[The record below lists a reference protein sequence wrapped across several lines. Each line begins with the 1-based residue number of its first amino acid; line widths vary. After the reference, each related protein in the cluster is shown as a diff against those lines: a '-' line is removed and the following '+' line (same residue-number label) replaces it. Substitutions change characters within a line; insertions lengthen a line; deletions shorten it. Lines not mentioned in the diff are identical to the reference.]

1 MNELKIIINAVTSEA
16 KKNLKGVREELN
28 KIEKAA
34 SESGQVVDK
43 ALSTMGKGA
52 LAAIGGITALTT
64 AMVALGKSSMEFRK
78 TQAQLIAGFQS
89 VGLSARQAGEVY
101 KELYGFLGDHSQATE
116 TANLLAQLTQEEAN
130 LAQWTNILMGVY
142 AKFPSSLPVE
152 SLAEAVN
159 HTAQL
164 GEVQGTLADALE
176 WVGVNVDSFNA
187 ALADTNS
194 LAEREALIRSTLN
207 GLYGDAARAYSQA
220 NQALIAYNQSQ
231 LAVDQALADATAYVI
246 PLMTAL
252 NNLSATLLSVLKPAF
267 ETVAAVII
275 VFVQW
280 IIAAI
285 KAIGAFFGI
294 FSSGSKTTETV
305 ADSVNKTAKST
316 VSLNKGVQGLGGS
329 LNKAAKAAK
338 ELKRQTMG
346 FDELNIMSSQPSAA
360 SGGGGGG
367 AGGGIGAGGIDIPEI
382 AIPDISEINLPGLAE
397 FEEKVARIREILI
410 PIASLIGIVA
420 GGLLLWKI
428 TDFLFEL
435 RDLNEFVKLSTSLL
449 KRVGKEG
456 FEEAFGAG
464 SVAKIDTAKER
475 MAKMTGHLKM
485 FGGTILIAAGAVSL
499 IKGYCDAWINGIDWG
514 NFAMILGGIAA
525 IVGGVA
531 LAFGPVAAAVALVAG
546 GVAAVVIGIKDL
558 ITNGYSMQSVLM
570 VAAGAIAV
578 VVGVIWALNAALLAN
593 PITWVV
599 VAIMA
604 LVAVFVILWNE
615 CEGFRNFWINLWEQA
630 KVLFAA
636 FIESCQP
643 AIDAFVKMFKEL
655 WGMLKEI
662 WKQILGIF
670 KDTWENIM
678 AIWEETKPF
687 FEAIWKGIKF
697 IFSGVKDVLGSF
709 FKLAWEAIKAV
720 WSVVVSYFAA
730 VWNGIAGIFSV
741 VKNVLQGNWQG
752 AWDAIKSIVGGWNKF
767 FQDVWN
773 AIKKIF
779 SAVKTFFKETFGAG
793 WDAVKAV
800 FSGVDTFF
808 TNVFN
813 KIKNIFSKIGTTIG
827 NAVSSA
833 FSTAINWILKKAV
846 NIINGFIGAINTAI
860 SVINAI
866 PGVNV
871 SKLSKLE
878 VPKLAKGGIATSSV
892 LANIGE
898 AGKEAVLPLENNTGW
913 MDILADRIAA
923 RNSAPSKI
931 VLSVDGRELGWAT
944 INNINDITK
953 QTGGLQLHIV

>member
-316 VSLNKGVQGLGGS
+316 VSLNKGVQGLGSS
-329 LNKAAKAAK
+329 LSGAAKAAK

-382 AIPDISEINLPGLAE
+382 AIPDVSEINLPGLAE

-410 PIASLIGIVA
+410 PIASLVGAVA
-420 GGLLLWKI
+420 ATLLLWKVA
-428 TDFLFEL
+428 DFIV
-435 RDLNEFVKLSTSLL
+435 DLSTAITQLPRVKELVEMTTKAGYDPGIL
-449 KRVGKEG
+449 KET
-456 FEEAFGAG
+456 ETELQ
-464 SVAKIDTAKER
+464 KIIDKA
-475 MAKMTGHLKM
+475 KM
-485 FGGTILIAAGAVSL
+485 FGGIVLIAAGAVLL
-499 IKGYCDAWINGIDWG
+499 IKGYCDAWVNGLDWG

-525 IVGGVA
+525 IVGGIA
-531 LAFGPVAAAVALVAG
+531 LAFGPVAAAVATVVG
-546 GVAAVVIGIKDL
+546 GVVLLVIGIKDF
-558 ITNGYSMQSVLM
+558 ITNGYSLQNVLTIL
-570 VAAGAIAV
+570 A
-578 VVGVIWALNAALLAN
+578 GVIATVAGVMLLLNINIWACPVFWIIAGIAAL
-593 PITWVV
+593 I
-599 VAIMA
+599 
-604 LVAVFVILWNE
+604 AVFVILWNE

-793 WDAVKAV
+793 WDAVKKV